1 MKSSKIEL
9 SQNPYEKAG
18 FLSKLLY
25 FWTIPLFKRAYDKE
39 LQLEDIF
46 KPLETDRS
54 EFLGNKL
61 EKYVI

>member
-1 MKSSKIEL
+1 MEAIKIEL
-9 SQNPYEKAG
+9 PPNPYEKAG

-25 FWTIPLFKRAYDKE
+25 FWIIPLFKKGYEKE

-46 KPLETDRS
+46 KPLDTNKS